1 MKNLTNMK
9 ATSFNLRAWARL
21 LGVLTTLASP
31 AVIASNVTNTTTNP
45 GGVGSMLVG
54 TARVDISPAL
64 NPYWLPL
71 DEYELE
77 HLYLR
82 VILVQSNGE
91 YAALIGT
98 DLANIEELVF
108 QHATGLV
115 AEYLN
120 TTVANVVMSCTHTH
134 GAAQWGSGLFFT
146 AHNYGNEELG
156 SWDSLGEAALAAV
169 QEASSNM
176 VPASMGH
183 GTGESYLNVNR
194 DHLNPLTGR
203 WTQDSNFSASAPV
216 DREVQALT
224 FVNGNGT
231 PIAVY
236 TTYAMHP
243 VNSYLA
249 GYTSADWPGAM
260 SRWIELAFEDHV
272 VAINSQSPSG
282 DINPRS
288 RRPGTNNL
296 ASISH
301 VPITGLVVPQEPI
314 EEPIR
319 NYMTP
324 LMRPDVKVTRQL
336 FDQVTALGITVGEEV
351 IRIMSDIKQWDANP
365 VIWGKQQ
372 NISCP
377 GRIHIDSAREGVPG
391 IYTDGPDISIKTG
404 ALGLG
409 DLVLATI
416 GGEIF
421 TRIGWSIMEQTPM
434 PNKTMIVTMAN
445 GWSESGYMPDTLS
458 WDQEVFQV
466 LGSKLYPGSCAQTS
480 ISSMLATLIKEYQ
493 TYLASS
499 SLL

>member
-1 MKNLTNMK
+1 
-9 ATSFNLRAWARL
+9 
-21 LGVLTTLASP
+21 
-31 AVIASNVTNTTTNP
+31 
-45 GGVGSMLVG
+45 MLVG

-77 HLYLR
+77 RLYLR
-82 VILVQSNGE
+82 AIVIQSNGE

-98 DLANIEELVF
+98 DVANIEELVF

-115 AEYLN
+115 AEFLN

-156 SWDSLGEAALAAV
+156 SWNSLGDAALAAV
-169 QEASSNM
+169 TEASSNM

-183 GTGESYLNVNR
+183 GNGESYLNVNR

-203 WTQDSNFSASAPV
+203 WTQDSNLSASAPV

-260 SRWIELAFEDHV
+260 SRWIELAFDDNM

-288 RRPGTNNL
+288 RRPGTNSL

-314 EEPIR
+314 EQPIR

-351 IRIMSDIKQWDANP
+351 IRIMSDTKEWDTNP

-377 GRIHIDSAREGVPG
+377 GRTHIDSAREGVPG

-409 DLVLATI
+409 DLVLATV

-466 LGSKLYPGSCAQTS
+466 LGSKLYPGSCAQTN
-480 ISSMLATLIKEYQ
+480 ISSMLATLIGEYQ
-493 TYLASS
+493 TYLS
-499 SLL
+499 SL